1 MPLRT
6 VTEFQKLRVAARDP
20 AVNYFLLLPLAC
32 LHLWGRSSSQGGV
45 FSLVETFFATFGP
58 VSFYTFLTFFFS
70 AFFWALGRVSH
81 RKLSWGGGASLSL
94 MEGVFWGLFL
104 GWVFPLCYS
113 WAHEVAF
120 PWVTFLES
128 SRSTLGRLSIAAGAG
143 LYEEL
148 LFRLLLMGVLFSF
161 FSAIF
166 QRVHGRPFARGLSF
180 TLALFISS
188 ATFALVHAWGNP
200 DALSTAPFLF
210 RFFGGCALGL
220 LYAWRGITVVAYAH
234 ATFDAKILLF

>member
-1 MPLRT
+1 MT

-32 LHLWGRSSSQGGV
+32 LHLWGRGSSEGGV
-45 FSLVETFFATFGP
+45 FSLVER
-58 VSFYTFLTFFFS
+58 FFS
-70 AFFWALGRVSH
+70 AFGSASFYAFLFFFVGTFFWALGRVSQ
-81 RKLSWGGGASLSL
+81 KQLSWGGGAALSL
-94 MEGVFWGLFL
+94 MEGVFWGLLL
-104 GWVFPLCYS
+104 GWFFPLCYS
-113 WAHEVAF
+113 LAHETAF
-120 PWVTFLES
+120 PWVVQVQSSES
-128 SRSTLGRLSIAAGAG
+128 ALVQLSIASGAG

-148 LFRLLLMGVLFSF
+148 LFRLLLMGVLFSVL
-161 FSAIF
+161 STIF
-166 QRVHGRPFARGLSF
+166 QRVHTRQFARGLSF
-180 TLALFISS
+180 LLALLISS
-188 ATFALVHAWGNP
+188 AIFSLAHAWGNP